1 MSDFLDELISVTGNE
16 YASKVSEGML
26 GNVNEY
32 IDTGSYILNALLSGS
47 IKKGLPSN
55 KITAFAG
62 ESATGKTFFLLGICK
77 QFLTDNPSGGVLY
90 FESESALTPEMLEEK
105 EIDKN
110 PELRKQRDKVQ
121 KMGKE
126 FDKELRD
133 YLKKNPNAK
142 QMFS

>member
-1 MSDFLDELISVTGNE
+1 MNKKFVKENKKPLREFLSAIVAAIVAGK
-16 YASKVSEGML
+16 ASGK
-26 GNVNEY
+26 
-32 IDTGSYILNALLSGS
+32 IDRAIN
-47 IKKGLPSN
+47 
-55 KITAFAG
+55 
-62 ESATGKTFFLLGICK
+62 
-77 QFLTDNPSGGVLY
+77 
-90 FESESALTPEMLEEK
+90 
-105 EIDKN
+105 KN

>member
-1 MSDFLDELISVTGNE
+1 MNKKFVKENKKPLREFLSAIATAIIAGR
-16 YASKVSEGML
+16 
-26 GNVNEY
+26 
-32 IDTGSYILNALLSGS
+32 LSR
-47 IKKGLPSN
+47 K
-55 KITAFAG
+55 
-62 ESATGKTFFLLGICK
+62 
-77 QFLTDNPSGGVLY
+77 
-90 FESESALTPEMLEEK
+90 MEK